1 MTHCTLQYLAQ
12 THFDPPIEFLDLFLP
27 INLSSASRARA
38 FLWLMFHYLS
48 APGTPNPFDDEYSK
62 SNPGKVPRMLNLS
75 REEMLRENQDPPEE
89 IEWGRKMS
97 ALRGEFLQEL
107 VNEMT
112 QEEKRRKNPPP
123 PPLPSAPPP
132 AITLS
137 GKRTT
142 P

>member
-1 MTHCTLQYLAQ
+1 
-12 THFDPPIEFLDLFLP
+12 
-27 INLSSASRARA
+27 
-38 FLWLMFHYLS
+38 MFHYLN

-62 SNPGKVPRMLNLS
+62 GNPGKVPRMLSLS
-75 REEMLRENQDPPEE
+75 REEMLRENQDPPDE

-123 PPLPSAPPP
+123 LPPPVAPPP

-137 GKRTT
+137 GGSF
-142 P
+142 PFPEDNGCY